1 LTGVLLALGAGV
13 GFGCSNV
20 VGRMAMARSSVFH
33 TAFWSVAVPTAVLAL
48 PVAVLA
54 TGRRLGGISG
64 EALAFF
70 MLAGV
75 LADFAA
81 RSMLFSA
88 SARIGA
94 SRASAFRVLA
104 PIVTLA
110 FGVIVFGDTIGWP
123 VAVGLVLML
132 GGLTMLNLDA
142 VGADPVVPAGASP
155 PSRGAL
161 TPAQQGIVF
170 GVVAAF
176 AFGSGDLSRK
186 AAIDAGGGALLG
198 AFVTATTA
206 MALHVVR
213 GVVTGQVRP
222 MLSPGRSA
230 LPLLAATGLCIL
242 VALLCFLLS
251 LQWLSAGVA
260 ATVSGTQ
267 VLFAILFA
275 RLLNQRVERVT
286 RRVVAGG
293 VVLFAGFLVILSTAS

>member
-20 VGRMAMARSSVFH
+20 VGRMAMARSSIFH
-33 TAFWSVAVPTAVLAL
+33 TAFWSVAVTTAVLAL

-75 LADFAA
+75 LADFGA

-110 FGVIVFGDTIGWP
+110 FGVVVFGDTIGWP

-142 VGADPVVPAGASP
+142 VSAEPVVPGGAAP
-155 PSRGAL
+155 PSRSAL
-161 TPAQQGIVF
+161 TPGRQGIVF
-170 GVVAAF
+170 GIVAAF

-206 MALHVVR
+206 MALHLVR

-242 VALLCFLLS
+242 IALVCFLLS

>member
-1 LTGVLLALGAGV
+1 MTGVLLALGAGV

-33 TAFWSVAVPTAVLAL
+33 TAFWSVAVPTVVLAL
-48 PVAVLA
+48 PAAALA
-54 TGRRLGGISG
+54 LSQRLGGITA
-64 EALAFF
+64 EAAAYFV
-70 MLAGV
+70 LAGV

-88 SARIGA
+88 SARLGA

-110 FGVIVFGDTIGWP
+110 FGVAVLGDRISWAIALG
-123 VAVGLVLML
+123 VVLML

-142 VGADPVVPAGASP
+142 MRMDPAATRTAARAASP
-155 PSRGAL
+155 VR
-161 TPAQQGIVF
+161 QGILF
-170 GVVAAF
+170 GLVAAV

-198 AFVTATTA
+198 AFITATTA
-206 MALHVVR
+206 MALHLVR
-213 GVVTGQVRP
+213 GAITGQIRP
-222 MLSPGRSA
+222 LLSPSRSA
-230 LPLLAATGLCIL
+230 LPLLAATGTCIL
-242 VALLCFLLS
+242 IALVCFLLS
-251 LQWLSAGVA
+251 LKWLSAGVA

-293 VVLFAGFLVILSTAS
+293 VVIFAGFLIILSTAS